1 MTITDF
7 ITNNLNVDDPILS
20 AISLGIIFLIVYDFY
35 HILMSAVL
43 SHFKK

>member
-1 MTITDF
+1 MSIQEF
-7 ITNNLNVDDPILS
+7 ITNNLNVDEPILS

-35 HILMSAVL
+35 HILISAVL